1 MRSLLLLAEMIV
13 LLPISLR
20 HPFVGVLIW
29 DWISFMNPQQISWG
43 FGSNLPWALI
53 AFVFTVAGWV
63 ISPVEPRRITI
74 TPLLVLMVLFVI
86 GYVVFQRQ
94 EVRA

>member
-13 LLPISLR
+13 LLPISLM

-43 FGSNLPWALI
+43 FASSCHG
-53 AFVFTVAGWV
+53 
-63 ISPVEPRRITI
+63 R
-74 TPLLVLMVLFVI
+74 
-86 GYVVFQRQ
+86 
-94 EVRA
+94 